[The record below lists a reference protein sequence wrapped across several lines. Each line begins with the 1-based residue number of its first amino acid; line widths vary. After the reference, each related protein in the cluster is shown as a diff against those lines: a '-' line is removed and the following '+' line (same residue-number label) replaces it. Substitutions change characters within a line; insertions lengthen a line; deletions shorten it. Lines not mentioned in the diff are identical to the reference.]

1 MRHGSYTR
9 DDLPPGVRRTAPCD
23 RVSEA
28 PALLWMVLGL
38 GVVVAFV
45 VFGLWVLGPPLPQ

>member
-1 MRHGSYTR
+1 MHN
-9 DDLPPGVRRTAPCD
+9 DDLPAGVRRTAPCD

-45 VFGLWVLGPPLPQ
+45 VFGLWVLGPQMPSH